1 MRLLAAVIVLV
12 TSLFS
17 LQAHAEDPLD
27 IRLLDGGYSGS
38 TGTALLGIEIGLPD
52 GWHTYWKTA
61 GEGGFG
67 PEIDSSASTN
77 LGTLEVKWPAPEKIE
92 TPTVPGEPAWQT
104 NGYLHRVILP
114 ILVRPGD
121 ATKDVDIDLSLR
133 VYACKDYC
141 AAFERK
147 LTATVSP
154 TASSPSEQRI
164 IAEWLKRVPR
174 NASEALRIGSPE
186 SLGDGRL
193 SVDVTSASPTTP
205 DWLHV
210 SNADNLPYTVD
221 AERLSATQ
229 TRFVVTPQDGK
240 FEKSPT
246 LEFVATADGQAVTA
260 TFDRPV
266 SAPTLGWSI
275 LITAF
280 LGGLVLNV
288 MPCVFPVLSLKL
300 MALTAGDTRTVR
312 IGFAASSLGIV
323 GSFLAIAA
331 VLAGMKAAG
340 AEIGWGIQFQSPA
353 FLLTMTVVVLAF
365 ALGTAGLFEI
375 ALPHGVATRAT
386 SLTDGHGFGASLAQG
401 FVATLLATPCSAPF
415 VGTAVGFALAAGT
428 WSIVSIFAAMG
439 FGMSLPYLLIAIT
452 PGLSRLLP
460 KPGAWMQKARLLLS
474 LALFATAGWLA
485 LTLAAV
491 WSMTVAVVVFSL
503 SFGAVIGASIR
514 WADSGRR
521 GRGIF
526 VMLAALCFACPMM
539 VTKLPSG
546 EPSGGVS
553 WTSFRPD
560 EIQGLVGQGETVL
573 VYMTA
578 DWCIT
583 CKVNERTTWRDAST
597 VALVNRTSVAMKADW
612 TRPDPAISKFLKEN
626 GRFGIPFTVIYTPG
640 AKSGKILPEILTPS
654 AVENALK
661 P

>member
-12 TSLFS
+12 TSLLS
-17 LQAHAEDPLD
+17 LQVRAEDSLD
-27 IRLLDGGYSGS
+27 VKLVDGGYSGT
-38 TGTALLGIEIGLPD
+38 TGTVLLGLEIGMPD

-61 GEGGFG
+61 GEGGFA
-67 PEIDSSASTN
+67 PEIDTSASSN
-77 LGTLEVKWPAPEKIE
+77 LGSLEIKWPAPQKID

-104 NGYLHRVILP
+104 NGYVHSLMLP
-114 ILVRPGD
+114 ILVRPD
-121 ATKDVDIDLSLR
+121 DPTQDIDVDLSLR

-147 LTATVSP
+147 LTTTVKP
-154 TASSPSEQRI
+154 GAASPSNQRR

-174 NASEALRIGSPE
+174 NASEALQIGEPE
-186 SLGDGRL
+186 SLAGGRL
-193 SVDVTSASPTTP
+193 SVDVTSASSISSG
-205 DWLHV
+205 WLHV
-210 SNADNLPYTVD
+210 SAADNLPYTVD
-221 AERLSATQ
+221 AKRLSATQ

-240 FEKSPT
+240 FEKSGS
-246 LEFVATADGQAVTA
+246 LEFVATADGLAVTA

-266 SAPTLGWSI
+266 TTPSLGWSI
-275 LITAF
+275 LLTAF

-312 IGFAASSLGIV
+312 IGFAASSLGII

-353 FLLTMTVVVLAF
+353 FLSAMTVVVLAF

-375 ALPHGVATRAT
+375 ALPQGIATKAT
-386 SLTDGHGFGASLAQG
+386 SLTDGHGFGPSLAQG

-415 VGTAVGFALAAGT
+415 VGTAVGFALAAGS

-439 FGMSLPYLLIAIT
+439 LGMAAPYLLIALG
-452 PGLSRLLP
+452 PSLSRLLP
-460 KPGAWMQKARLLLS
+460 KPGAWMQKTRLLLS
-474 LALFATAGWLA
+474 LGLFATAGWLA
-485 LTLAAV
+485 LTLASV
-491 WSMTVAVVVFSL
+491 WTVAVAVVVFSL
-503 SFGAVIGASIR
+503 SIGAIVGALAR
-514 WADSGRR
+514 LAATGKR

-526 VMLAALCFACPMM
+526 VMLAALAFSCPMM
-539 VTKLPSG
+539 VSKMSFG
-546 EPSGGVS
+546 ETGGVA

-560 EIQGLVGQGETVL
+560 EIQGLVGEGKTVL

-583 CKVNERTTWRDAST
+583 CKVNERTTWRDAAT
-597 VALVNRTSVAMKADW
+597 VALVKRSAVAMKADW

-640 AKSGKILPEILTPS
+640 ESKGDILPEILTP
-654 AVENALK
+654 VEVEKALK
-661 P
+661 R